1 MTEPTRYRLE
11 RGGILNVWQYDRQVF
26 ELAEGRLLLRGANGA
41 GKSKTMEMLLPFAID
56 GDKARLT
63 ASGRHHTSLLWLM
76 LDGYDGQARTGY
88 VWVEFS
94 RAVENGPPETLT
106 FGVGIRATQSA
117 RAATAWYFTSSRRVG
132 ADLVLEDD
140 AGPLSRQQ
148 LEAALEEDPAGQVFE
163 QAARYREHVGRLLF
177 GLPGDQYDDLL
188 RLIYWLR
195 QPQVGEDIDP
205 KRLAEQLVNA
215 LPQLDDDALRSAG
228 STFDELEAYGEQI
241 EGRARAAEAL
251 GRFAEVYR
259 GYAAPCSPSTHVPCS
274 TQRPGSGRR
283 RQSNGGSRPSCR
295 VCETAS
301 PRSPG
306 RRVQHR
312 QTPRRS
318 RTPSGRWSP
327 GRRRG
332 RGRPCSRWASGS
344 RCCRLGL
351 TTPPG
356 TETVLASERMA
367 EPARRSRTRAP
378 SVSTSRRSTLPST
391 TSPAGWSTGVS
402 GRPPARSRRSP
413 CCATPTSG

>member
-140 AGPLSRQQ
+140 AGPFSRQQ

-259 GYAAPCSPSTHVPCS
+259 GYAGAVLAEHARAVLDAEARLRSAT
-274 TQRPGSGRR
+274 TEQRRVEAELSSVRESLTEVTRQESAAQADAEAVAHTIRALESGPEARARATLLEMGERVKVLLGSG
-283 RQSNGGSRPSCR
+283 
-295 VCETAS
+295 
-301 PRSPG
+301 
-306 RRVQHR
+306 
-312 QTPRRS
+312 
-318 RTPSGRWSP
+318 
-327 GRRRG
+327 
-332 RGRPCSRWASGS
+332 
-344 RCCRLGL
+344 
-351 TTPPG
+351 
-356 TETVLASERMA
+356 
-367 EPARRSRTRAP
+367 
-378 SVSTSRRSTLPST
+378 
-391 TSPAGWSTGVS
+391 
-402 GRPPARSRRSP
+402 
-413 CCATPTSG
+413 